1 MNPVITQVMDLWV
14 ADPEF
19 SNQLR
24 DDLEG
29 AVASLGLELKTEELA
44 MLRQIDWQINDTD
57 LQARLNM
64 DTGSGQWSYPGGWI

>member
-1 MNPVITQVMDLWV
+1 MNPVISEVMDRWV

-44 MLRQIDWQINDTD
+44 MLRQIDWQVNDTD

-64 DTGSGQWSYPGGWI
+64 DQSNPNGSFYGSW

>member
-1 MNPVITQVMDLWV
+1 MNPVMNQIMERWV

-29 AVASLGLELKTEELA
+29 AVSSLGLELKTEDLA
-44 MLRQIDWQINDTD
+44 MLREIDWQINDTE
-57 LQARLNM
+57 LQTRLNM
-64 DTGSGQWSYPGGWI
+64 EGTGGTGSGSYC